1 MLKDDKRIR
10 IIVGHYG
17 SGKTEFAVNYA
28 IRLSKEIREQNEA
41 NGESRKVAIADI
53 DVVNPYFRSR
63 EKEDLLMEHDIE
75 SFSSILKNSAL
86 DLPAIAADIT
96 KPVFNTD
103 YEYIIDVGGDDVG
116 ARVLGRMS
124 KDISRF
130 EYDMFMVINKNR
142 EYTDIPE
149 KVIQYISDIERTS
162 GLKVTGL
169 VSNTHML
176 WDTSEKDI
184 TDGIELVKEVEIKTG
199 IPMRYVT
206 YWEKKSDFRKT
217 ISHNLKYSKNNTQFR
232 QIDPDN
238 VIMPVSMI
246 MREEWM

>member
-28 IRLSKEIREQNEA
+28 IRLSKEIREQNAA

-103 YEYIIDVGGDDVG
+103 Y
-116 ARVLGRMS
+116 
-124 KDISRF
+124 
-130 EYDMFMVINKNR
+130 
-142 EYTDIPE
+142 
-149 KVIQYISDIERTS
+149 
-162 GLKVTGL
+162 
-169 VSNTHML
+169 
-176 WDTSEKDI
+176 
-184 TDGIELVKEVEIKTG
+184 
-199 IPMRYVT
+199 
-206 YWEKKSDFRKT
+206 
-217 ISHNLKYSKNNTQFR
+217 
-232 QIDPDN
+232 
-238 VIMPVSMI
+238 
-246 MREEWM
+246 